1 MDSYD
6 ATFRPNFEAYAASIW
21 FLSAGFAIAWG
32 AVTAMPAEPFWLV
45 GLLAMVMGARR
56 APRAWRLYRTKAG
69 VKGTALAFV
78 KLQSLKRILARH
90 GSSLWLGYGFDWDTE
105 QTQIAHEIMKRNNH
119 EVMGRRKR
127 EPEATGSPW
136 IHGAGIRK
144 EREIS
149 QPLKHTEGHWLLV
162 GTTGSG
168 KTRCFDT
175 MITQAILREEPVVII
190 DPKGDREL
198 CENARRA
205 CEAAGHPERFVYF
218 HPGFAERSVRID
230 PLHNFNRPTELAS
243 RIAVLIPSETGAD
256 PFTAFG
262 QMALNN
268 VVQGILF
275 AGDRPNLANIRSYL
289 EGGVDS
295 LMVAA
300 IGAYCDRVMPEWEFY
315 ASSYMAKANNDEKK
329 ANALMQFYKD
339 YIKKDHAS
347 PDLEGLFSMF
357 VHDREHFGKMTASLL
372 PVLNMLTSG
381 DLAGLLSPNAMDPND
396 DRLITDMARCIN
408 NKQVLYVGLD
418 SLTDAMVGSAIG
430 SILLS
435 DLTAVAG
442 DRYNYGD
449 ARDLQSVNIFVDEA
463 AEVIN
468 TPFIQALNKGRG
480 AGFRLYVATQTFAD
494 FSAKLGNQAKARQ
507 VLGNIN
513 NILTLRVTD
522 AETQKYIC
530 DSLPET
536 RVRYIL
542 NNQSTN
548 SSSTSVEAH
557 SGSIGE
563 RLEEEKVPMI
573 PAQALGLLPNLEFF
587 ARLVDGRLIK
597 GRLPILTDE
606 EKK

>member
-1 MDSYD
+1 MSGYDS
-6 ATFRPNFEAYAASIW
+6 TFRPNYEGMSALLW
-21 FLSAGFAIAWG
+21 FLTAGASLMIASHIP
-32 AVTAMPAEPFWLV
+32 MPSEPFWAVALMSV
-45 GLLAMVMGARR
+45 VLAVRR
-56 APRAWRLYRTKAG
+56 LPKAKKLYRIKSSM
-69 VKGTALAFV
+69 KGASLSFV
-78 KLQSLKRILARH
+78 KLKSLKRILKSYK
-90 GSSLWLGYGFDWDTE
+90 GSLWLGYGFEWDTD
-105 QTQIAHEIMKRNNH
+105 QTQLAYEVTKRNAHEVVGK
-119 EVMGRRKR
+119 RKR
-127 EPEATGSPW
+127 APESTGAPW
-136 IHGAGIRK
+136 IHGAGVNK
-144 EREIS
+144 EKRVS

-175 MITQAILREEPVVII
+175 MITQAIMRDEPVVII
-190 DPKGDREL
+190 DPKGDQEL
-198 CENARRA
+198 CNNARRA
-205 CEAAGHPERFVYF
+205 CAAAGNPDKFVYF
-218 HPGFAERSVRID
+218 HPGFAESSVRID

-275 AGDRPNLANIRSYL
+275 AGNRPNLANIRMYL

-300 IGAYCDRVMPEWEFY
+300 ISAYCDRVLPSWEFY
-315 ASSYMAKANNDEKK
+315 AGKYLAKADNDEKK
-329 ANALMQFYKD
+329 AQALMKFYKD
-339 YIKKDHAS
+339 YIQPEHSS

-357 VHDREHFGKMTASLL
+357 VHDREHFSKMTASLL

-381 DLAGLLSPNAMDPND
+381 DLTGLLSPNADDPND

-408 NKQVLYVGLD
+408 NRQVLYVGLD
-418 SLTDAMVGSAIG
+418 SLTDSMVGSAIG

-435 DLTAVAG
+435 DMTAVAG
-442 DRYNYGD
+442 DRYNYGKGGPK
-449 ARDLQSVNIFVDEA
+449 SVNVFVDEA

-494 FSAKLGNQAKARQ
+494 FSAKLGNEAKARQ
-507 VLGNIN
+507 VLGNVN

-536 RVRYIL
+536 KVNYML
-542 NNQSTN
+542 TNHSTN
-548 SSSTSVEAH
+548 SSSSSMEAH
-557 SGSIGE
+557 SGSLSE
-563 RLEEEKVPMI
+563 RLEEETVPI
-573 PAQALGLLPNLEFF
+573 VPAQVLGLLPNLEFF
-587 ARLVDGRLIK
+587 ARMVDGRLVK
-597 GRLPILTDE
+597 GRLPILLGEDE
-606 EKK
+606 Q

>member
-1 MDSYD
+1 MNNYDS
-6 ATFRPNFEAYAASIW
+6 TFRPNFEGYAV
-21 FLSAGFAIAWG
+21 IAWLIAG
-32 AVTAMPAEPFWLV
+32 VAAVVWGQQSGMPMEPSWLMAGV
-45 GLLAMVMGARR
+45 ATVMAARR
-56 APRAWRLYRTKAG
+56 TPNAMKLGQTKRG

-78 KLQSLKRILARH
+78 KLSALKKLLKRH
-90 GSSLWLGYGFDWDTE
+90 NNHLWIGYGFEWDTD
-105 QTQIAHEIMKRNNH
+105 QTQIAYEITKRNSHEIM
-119 EVMGRRKR
+119 GRKNRDPK
-127 EPEATGSPW
+127 ATGSPW
-136 IHGAGIRK
+136 IHGAGIHK
-144 EREIS
+144 EEEIS

-175 MITQAILREEPVVII
+175 LITQAILRDEPVVII
-190 DPKGDREL
+190 DPKGDQEL
-198 CENARRA
+198 CDNARRA
-205 CEAAGHPERFVYF
+205 CESAGHPERFVYF

-295 LMVAA
+295 LMVSA
-300 IGAYCDRVMPEWEFY
+300 ISSYADRVMPSWEY
-315 ASSYMAKANNDEKK
+315 HAGQYLAKANDDEKK
-329 ANALMQFYKD
+329 AMALMQFYKD
-339 YIKKDHAS
+339 HIKHTAPS

-381 DLAGLLSPNAMDPND
+381 DLAGLLSPDATDPND

-408 NKQVLYVGLD
+408 NKQVLYIGLD
-418 SLTDAMVGSAIG
+418 SLTDSMVGSAIG

-442 DRYNYGD
+442 DRYNYGGD
-449 ARDLQSVNIFVDEA
+449 GPKSVNIFVDES

-494 FSAKLGNQAKARQ
+494 FSAKLGNESKARQ

-513 NILTLRVTD
+513 NVLTLRVTD
-522 AETQKYIC
+522 SETQKYIC

-536 RVRYIL
+536 RISHITS
-542 NNQSTN
+542 NQSTN
-548 SSSTSVEAH
+548 ASSSALEGH

-563 RLEEEKVPMI
+563 RLEEESVPI
-573 PAQALGLLPNLEFF
+573 VPAQALGLLPNLEFF
-587 ARLVDGRLIK
+587 ARLVDGRFIK
-597 GRLPILTDE
+597 GRLPILTGEDE
-606 EKK
+606 S